1 MNAFG
6 IVLQLRF
13 HESFG
18 TKQEAALSKIDHI
31 MAKTNETLVIRR
43 KRVSFQAWHR
53 GTREM
58 DFIFGGYADTHLD
71 TMDNETLDQFEAL
84 MEVDDQTLYRWISGA
99 LDVPAEFATDI
110 MATLQKMRFTQRD
123 FV

>member
-1 MNAFG
+1 M
-6 IVLQLRF
+6 
-13 HESFG
+13 
-18 TKQEAALSKIDHI
+18 TKTD
-31 MAKTNETLVIRR
+31 ETLNIRR
-43 KRVSFQAWHR
+43 KRVIFQAWHR

-58 DFIFGGYADTHLD
+58 DFIFGGYVDTHIE
-71 TMDNETLDQFEAL
+71 TMDNEALDLFEAL

-110 MATLQKMRFTQRD
+110 MASLQKMRFTQRD